1 MTLPVLPVE
10 RFLAYQ
16 RALGVEPPRTERHQM
31 GVLPQYYA
39 DQHGWREL
47 VAAVAEVYRRLPPEE
62 QERTLIYAQ
71 NYGQAGA
78 VDWLGRA
85 YGLPPARSG
94 HNTYFLWG
102 PGEREPRVLLIIG
115 GKAEDHARVCSRL
128 EVAARLPPNPYVM
141 PYEDQLP
148 LFLCRG
154 LTVPMATLWPDV
166 KHYQ

>member
-1 MTLPVLPVE
+1 M
-10 RFLAYQ
+10 
-16 RALGVEPPRTERHQM
+16 
-31 GVLPQYYA
+31 
-39 DQHGWREL
+39 
-47 VAAVAEVYRRLPPEE
+47 
-62 QERTLIYAQ
+62 IYAQ

-94 HNTYFLWG
+94 HSTYFLWG

-128 EVAARLPPNPYVM
+128 EVAARLSPNPYVM